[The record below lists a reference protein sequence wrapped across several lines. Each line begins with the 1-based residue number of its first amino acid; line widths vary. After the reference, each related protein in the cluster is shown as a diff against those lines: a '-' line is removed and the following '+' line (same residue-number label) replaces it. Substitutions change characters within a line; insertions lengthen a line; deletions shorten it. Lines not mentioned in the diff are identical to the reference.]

1 MRIKITKSL
10 FMKAR
15 ELAAST
21 DEGNQPLFFMEGEY
35 PAILTPD
42 GKIEVISTS
51 TIKAYFSFS
60 QFRERISLGEFVI
73 LEA

>member
-10 FMKAR
+10 FMKSQEITTPVDDA
-15 ELAAST
+15 
-21 DEGNQPLFFMEGEY
+21 NQQLFFMEGEY

-73 LEA
+73 LES